1 MKINTEQRLC
11 FLIRISSVNVTK
23 SAVYC
28 GFGHLLNKSLKE
40 KFSFFFVQYD
50 LFVRKSNS
58 RQTDKK
64 KTIIL

>member
-40 KFSFFFVQYD
+40 KFSFFLCSMIYSFENQIHGR
-50 LFVRKSNS
+50 LIKRK
-58 RQTDKK
+58 Q
-64 KTIIL
+64 